1 MTPPLRYLLAAVL
14 VALTLNAA
22 LLLRGQSTTY
32 TRQQPMRNGP
42 RLAHFWSK
50 RPNAVIYALVRNREL
65 GSLLETMQDLER
77 NFNAHPDT
85 QYPYVFLN
93 DEPFTERFM
102 RHVRAATRSKV
113 YFGLVPEE
121 EWAIPASVDMAR
133 AHANWK
139 SLREQGVSYGDS
151 ASYRQMCRY
160 QSGYFMNHPLMLPYD
175 YYWRIEPG
183 VSYYCEML
191 DPDPFRLMQAQNKK
205 YGWVISLRD
214 DPRTIPTLWDHV
226 QEFRDKYPHLTKN
239 TSMMPFFLNKR
250 RQYNT
255 CHFWSNFEIAD
266 LRWMRSEAYQTF
278 FRHLAETNGFFYER
292 WGDAPVHSIAVALFL
307 NEDEVHYFDNIGYRH
322 APFMHCPVAQ
332 PGRCACMP
340 EDSLGDEYS
349 GSGQNC
355 LYLWNKLHGES
366 FYGAYERLRL
376 EALAT

>member
-1 MTPPLRYLLAAVL
+1 
-14 VALTLNAA
+14 
-22 LLLRGQSTTY
+22 
-32 TRQQPMRNGP
+32 
-42 RLAHFWSK
+42 
-50 RPNAVIYALVRNREL
+50 
-65 GSLLETMQDLER
+65 MQ
-77 NFNAHPDT
+77 
-85 QYPYVFLN
+85 VFLN

-214 DPRTIPTLWDHV
+214 EYVPRADAVPARSPRSGTTSRV
-226 QEFRDKYPHLTKN
+226 RRVLTQN
-239 TSMMPFFLNKR
+239 SATSTRTSRKTR
-250 RQYNT
+250 
-255 CHFWSNFEIAD
+255 A
-266 LRWMRSEAYQTF
+266 
-278 FRHLAETNGFFYER
+278 
-292 WGDAPVHSIAVALFL
+292 
-307 NEDEVHYFDNIGYRH
+307 
-322 APFMHCPVAQ
+322 
-332 PGRCACMP
+332 
-340 EDSLGDEYS
+340 
-349 GSGQNC
+349 
-355 LYLWNKLHGES
+355 
-366 FYGAYERLRL
+366 
-376 EALAT
+376 